1 MFIRKYNLKLFFPI
15 IIKMVTSKVKINMV
29 KRAIRAFLKGRENIS
44 WTTGVIIHS
53 RIDKE
58 TLKEVLD
65 ELKDYGDKLLF
76 QNLVERCNERELL

>member
-1 MFIRKYNLKLFFPI
+1 MA
-15 IIKMVTSKVKINMV
+15 MSKVKVNMV
-29 KRAIRAFLKGRENIS
+29 KRAVRAFLKGRENIS

-65 ELKDYGDKLLF
+65 ELEHYGDRLLF
-76 QNLVERCNERELL
+76 QNLVERCKERELL